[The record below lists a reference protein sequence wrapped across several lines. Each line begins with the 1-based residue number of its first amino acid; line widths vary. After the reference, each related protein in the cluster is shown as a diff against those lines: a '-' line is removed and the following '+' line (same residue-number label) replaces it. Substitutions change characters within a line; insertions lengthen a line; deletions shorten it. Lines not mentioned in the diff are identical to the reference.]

1 MAPLL
6 LLGATVA
13 ALVMG
18 HRHVRPLVVIA
29 VAIGVGTATRIIP
42 IGDVAQSLGPL
53 VEPLA
58 FLTAAVPLSML
69 LDRIG
74 FFDAAAERVAAH
86 HRLRPSLW
94 VFAAA
99 VTTLFNL
106 DTAIVLLTP
115 LYIRIARRH
124 GLDPLTT
131 AFQPVLLASL
141 ASSALPVSNLT
152 NLIVAS
158 STGVG
163 VGDFL
168 VRLAPASIIASTVGW
183 WAFRRTSLRGRE
195 PVVIEEPGTPRSR
208 DALRVGVPVVLF
220 LVVGF
225 TAGAAVGLPAW
236 AVASVGALVMIAV
249 TRHIPWRSL
258 PVDAIAVA
266 GGLALLAAA
275 TVDHLPLREVLGG
288 EGPGAAVRTLAA
300 GVLGANVMN
309 NLPALLVGLPFVEPG
324 ALWSFL
330 AGVNFGPIL
339 WIHGSLAGLLW
350 LDIVRGHGLE
360 ITPISYAR
368 VSVRVGLPALLAVSV
383 VIVGTAGVIAAS

>member
-1 MAPLL
+1 
-6 LLGATVA
+6 
-13 ALVMG
+13 
-18 HRHVRPLVVIA
+18 
-29 VAIGVGTATRIIP
+29 
-42 IGDVAQSLGPL
+42 
-53 VEPLA
+53 
-58 FLTAAVPLSML
+58 
-69 LDRIG
+69 
-74 FFDAAAERVAAH
+74 
-86 HRLRPSLW
+86 
-94 VFAAA
+94 
-99 VTTLFNL
+99 
-106 DTAIVLLTP
+106 
-115 LYIRIARRH
+115 
-124 GLDPLTT
+124 
-131 AFQPVLLASL
+131 
-141 ASSALPVSNLT
+141 
-152 NLIVAS
+152 
-158 STGVG
+158 
-163 VGDFL
+163 
-168 VRLAPASIIASTVGW
+168 
-183 WAFRRTSLRGRE
+183 
-195 PVVIEEPGTPRSR
+195 
-208 DALRVGVPVVLF
+208 
-220 LVVGF
+220 
-225 TAGAAVGLPAW
+225 
-236 AVASVGALVMIAV
+236 MIAV